1 MKKYMKYVLLA
12 LMLVAANVAY
22 AQRFEKGQMAIEV
35 RGGLANGYFFSKYQD
50 PSFFGGIAINIYTG
64 IDSKWIMG
72 GEFYHKSYDYQ
83 NSSIKLAQFTGEVGH
98 YLPLVFDCKQNLV
111 ISAGVSAIAGY
122 ERMNWGRHILDD
134 SAILLNQD
142 KFIYGGAATLEVEF
156 FPSDKL
162 ILFATGRE
170 RLVFG
175 AHDKFNGQVG
185 VGVRFLINR

>member
-12 LMLVAANVAY
+12 LLSAANVAY
-22 AQRFEKGQMAIEV
+22 AQCFENGQIGIEV

-50 PSFFGGIAINIYTG
+50 PSFFGGIAANIYTG
-64 IDSKWIMG
+64 IDSKWVAG

-83 NSSIKLAQFTGEVGH
+83 NSSIKLAQFTGEIGH
-98 YLPLVFDCKQNLV
+98 YFPLVFDCKQNLV
-111 ISAGVSAIAGY
+111 ISAGASAIAGY
-122 ERMNWGRHILDD
+122 ERLNWGKHLLYDY
-134 SAILLNQD
+134 AVLLNKD

-162 ILFATGRE
+162 IVFATGRE
-170 RLVFG
+170 RMLFR
-175 AHDKFNGQVG
+175 AHDKFNAQVG